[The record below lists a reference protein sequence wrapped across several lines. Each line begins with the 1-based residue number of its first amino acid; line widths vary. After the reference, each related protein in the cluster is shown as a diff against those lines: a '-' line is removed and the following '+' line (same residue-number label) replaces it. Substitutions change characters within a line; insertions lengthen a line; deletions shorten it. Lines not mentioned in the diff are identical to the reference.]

1 MDNNEF
7 IMEEVLTKDYGTPT
21 IVTDEDM
28 LMPIEDIKAMHQDDD
43 LYDEN
48 WTPEPEL
55 ENMMKDEGCL
65 EEMCNFASESDHSDE
80 DPCWDGYKQIGFK
93 DKDGRHV
100 PNCVKA
106 SGFVAAGG
114 ADRNRGNAEE
124 LRHYWTHGAGGAKIR
139 WNTPG
144 DWKRCVRHLEKY
156 LGPRAKGYCQLR
168 HKEMDGVYTGSHLN
182 PGGNGHHG
190 HHGHFSSLY
199 SSDAEL
205 TERVISQ
212 SIIKAKIAD
221 AKQRVSLTAAAV
233 APTGAAFYIPMLVPE
248 GVETGD
254 GRSFEPNAIEVRD
267 LPLPLLWQIKT
278 GEGHAGSVVVGRIDS
293 VDRIEG
299 GIGHAKGVFDNG
311 PYGREAQ
318 RLVENGFLRGV
329 SADLD
334 QFEAKEHGA
343 GSENSE
349 GDDEIG
355 GKKLTINHARVM
367 AATIVAKPAFQE
379 CTIAVNKAIPTYQE
393 EDMIP
398 EDGVYEESTDSFEIA
413 QALTASGFLESE
425 IPTTPPTEW
434 FQKPA
439 LTKATPLTV
448 TPEGKVFGHIA
459 AWHVN
464 HIGMPRATRPPRS
477 RSKYA
482 YFHTGVVRTAEGT
495 DMPVGQLTLA
505 GGHASLQADARAAAK
520 HYDDTASAIADV
532 HAGEDD
538 YGIWVAGS
546 LRPDAT
552 EAQIRALRA
561 SAPSGDWRPIGGSL
575 ELVAVCQVNV
585 PGFPIARAMVAGGQ
599 VMALVAAG
607 AHDMAI
613 LKSQAVAT
621 LSNKAQNFGD
631 LAVMS
636 EQILERAEQVF
647 GYIPRQ
653 KREDYAKKGWALPD
667 GSFPIKSKD
676 DVKAAIHA
684 YGRAKEEHKA
694 AVRKHIIKRAH
705 QLKVSDLIP
714 EGWAKPKTIAAS
726 AQIDEMRERALVA
739 SAVAELASIS
749 EEERKD
755 LAEKG
760 YALPDGSYPIRNE
773 ADLKNAIK
781 AYGRSNTKDRAK
793 VRKHIS
799 KRARALGK
807 ADFIP
812 EDWKTASSRE
822 VAQKLED
829 MRAALSAITAAGEA
843 PAEAPNIPGAS
854 KEDIETL
861 IEAKAA
867 ADKQT
872 ADEVKAAKQLH
883 EDKVSGKLAE
893 AAKKEAMNEKKGD
906 KYAETGQS
914 KYTPKTQPRDA
925 RGQYRE
931 VLARLS
937 QHLGDAGLQDALQE
951 AQSAQQLDFA
961 GNYEASQ
968 KASADLL
975 SNLDR
980 LDSKALNPKDLANV
994 KTTARDLG
1002 KVIANLPLPFGQDAQ
1017 KLRFSDLP
1025 AGLQDLMRNMS
1036 DRVMQKIGNKD
1047 GKIATAKLQSYM
1059 SGGDYFNQGE
1069 VQSEMSKL
1077 LRLLT

>member
-7 IMEEVLTKDYGTPT
+7 IMEEVLTKNYGTPT
-21 IVTDEDM
+21 VVTDEDM
-28 LMPIEDIKAMHQDDD
+28 LMPIEDIKKMHQDDD
-43 LYDEN
+43 VYDSD
-48 WTPEPEL
+48 WTPSPEFEL
-55 ENMMKDEGCL
+55 LLNDEGCL
-65 EEMCNFASESDHSDE
+65 EEMCNYSSLSDHSDE
-80 DPCWDGYKQIGFK
+80 DPCWDGYKQIGYK
-93 DKDGRHV
+93 DKDSRHV

-106 SGFVAAGG
+106 SGLVAAGG

-144 DWKRCVRHLEKY
+144 DWTRCVRHLEKY
-156 LGPRAKGYCQLR
+156 MGPRAKGYCQLR

-182 PGGNGHHG
+182 PGGNGH
-190 HHGHFSSLY
+190 GHFSTLY
-199 SSDAEL
+199 SSDAEF
-205 TERVISQ
+205 TEKVIAHGFL
-212 SIIKAKIAD
+212 KAKATE
-221 AKQRVSLTAAAV
+221 ARERVSLTAAAV

-248 GVETGD
+248 DVETGD
-254 GRSFEPNAIEVRD
+254 GRKFEKNAIEVRD

-278 GEGHAGSVVVGRIDS
+278 ADGHAGSVVVGRIDS

-334 QFEAKEHGA
+334 QFEAKEHTNA
-343 GSENSE
+343 DENS
-349 GDDEIG
+349 GSSDDIG

-379 CTIAVNKAIPTYQE
+379 CTIAVNKAIPAYQE
-393 EDMIP
+393 EELIP

-425 IPTTPPTEW
+425 IPAVPPTEW

-448 TPEGKVFGHIA
+448 TPEGKIFGHIA

-477 RSKYA
+477 KSKYA
-482 YFHTGVVRTAEGT
+482 YFHTGVVRTSEGK
-495 DMPVGQLTLA
+495 DIPVGQLTLA
-505 GGHASLQADARAAAK
+505 GGHASLHASAADAAK

-585 PGFPIARAMVAGGQ
+585 PGFPIARAIVASGK

-607 AHDMAI
+607 AYDMAV
-613 LKSQAVAT
+613 LKSQAVMT
-621 LSNKAQNFGD
+621 LSNKAQNFND
-631 LAVMS
+631 LATMT
-636 EQILERAEQVF
+636 EQVIARAEETF
-647 GYIPRQ
+647 GYIPRS

-714 EGWAKPKTIAAS
+714 EGWTKPKTVAAS
-726 AQIDEMRERALVA
+726 AQIDAMRERALIA

-749 EEERKD
+749 EEERKI
-755 LAEKG
+755 LAEEGK
-760 YALPDGSYPIRNE
+760 ALPDGSYPIRNE
-773 ADLKNAIK
+773 SDLKNAIK
-781 AYGRSNTKDRAK
+781 AYCRSNPGDRAK

-812 EDWKTASSRE
+812 EEWKTASSRE
-822 VAQKLED
+822 AAQKVED
-829 MRAALSAITAAGEA
+829 MRAALSAIIAAGE
-843 PAEAPNIPGAS
+843 PSPSEAPSIPGVS
-854 KEDIETL
+854 DKDIKTL
-861 IEAKAA
+861 IEAKSA

-872 ADEVKAAKQLH
+872 EEEVKAAKQLH
-883 EDKVSGKLAE
+883 KDKISGKLAE
-893 AAKKEAMNEKKGD
+893 DALKESEARKNGEEPLD
-906 KYAETGQS
+906 A

-937 QHLGDAGLQDALQE
+937 QHLGDAGLQDALNK
-951 AQSAQQLDFA
+951 AQQATNMDFA
-961 GNYEASQ
+961 GNYEESQ

-975 SNLDR
+975 DSLDR
-980 LDSKALNPKDLANV
+980 LDSKALNPKALANV
-994 KTTARDLG
+994 KDTARDLG

-1059 SGGDYFNQGE
+1059 SGGDYFNQSE

>member
-1 MDNNEF
+1 
-7 IMEEVLTKDYGTPT
+7 MEEVLTKNYGTPT
-21 IVTDEDM
+21 VVTDEDM
-28 LMPIEDIKAMHQDDD
+28 LMPIEDIRKMHQDDD
-43 LYDEN
+43 IYDDSF
-48 WTPEPEL
+48 TPEPEI
-55 ENMMKDEGCL
+55 ENLLQDDACK
-65 EEMCNFASESDHSDE
+65 EEMCNFSMGHSDE

-93 DKDGRHV
+93 DKNGTHV
-100 PNCVKA
+100 PNCVKEA
-106 SGFVAAGG
+106 SVITAAGG

-124 LRHYWTHGAGGAKIR
+124 LRHYWTHGEGGAKIR

-190 HHGHFSSLY
+190 HFNTLY

-205 TERVISQ
+205 TDRVVLRSYLQ
-212 SIIKAKIAD
+212 AKATE
-221 AKQRVSLTAAAV
+221 AKERVSLTAAAV
-233 APTGAAFYIPMLVPE
+233 TPTGAAFYIPMLVPE
-248 GVETGD
+248 DVETGD
-254 GRSFEPNAIEVRD
+254 GRKFEKNAIEVRD

-278 GEGHAGSVVVGRIDS
+278 ADGHAGSVVVGRIDS
-293 VDRIEG
+293 VDRIDG

-334 QFEAKEHGA
+334 QFEAKEHSDA
-343 GSENSE
+343 SENSE
-349 GDDEIG
+349 ASDEVG

-393 EDMIP
+393 DEMIP
-398 EDGVYEESTDSFEIA
+398 QDGVYEETPDSFEIA

-425 IPTTPPTEW
+425 IPAVPPTEW

-439 LTKATPLTV
+439 LTKATPLTI

-477 RSKYA
+477 KSKYA
-482 YFHTGVVRTAEGT
+482 YFHTGVVRTSEGK

-505 GGHASLQADARAAAK
+505 GGHASLHASAADAAK

-585 PGFPIARAMVAGGQ
+585 PGFPIARAIVASGK

-607 AHDMAI
+607 AYDMAV
-613 LKSQAVAT
+613 LKSQAVMT
-621 LSNKAQNFGD
+621 LSNRAQNFND
-631 LAVMS
+631 LATMT
-636 EQILERAEQVF
+636 EQILSRAEETF
-647 GYIPRQ
+647 GYIPRV
-653 KREDYAKKGWALPD
+653 KREEFAKKGWALPD
-667 GSFPIKSKD
+667 GSFPIKTKD

-684 YGRAKEEHKA
+684 YGRASEDHKA
-694 AVRKHIIKRAH
+694 VVRKHIIKRAH

-714 EGWAKPKTIAAS
+714 EGWAKPKTVAAS
-726 AQIDEMRERALVA
+726 AQIDAMRERALVA

-749 EEERKD
+749 EEERKI
-755 LAEKG
+755 LAEEGK
-760 YALPDGSYPIRNE
+760 ALPDGSFPIRDE

-781 AYGRSNTKDRAK
+781 AYGRASSADRSK

-812 EDWKTASSRE
+812 DDWKNASSRE
-822 VAQKLED
+822 AAQKVED
-829 MRAALSAITAAGEA
+829 MRAALSALTAAGEA
-843 PAEAPNIPGAS
+843 PAADAPAIPGAS
-854 KEDIETL
+854 EKDIQTL

-867 ADKQT
+867 ADTQT
-872 ADEVKAAKQLH
+872 EEEVKAAKQLH
-883 EDKVSGKLAE
+883 EDKISGKLAKE
-893 AAKKEAMNEKKGD
+893 AKKEAIAKENGEEPSD
-906 KYAETGQS
+906 A

-937 QHLGDAGLQDALQE
+937 QHLGDAGLQDALTE
-951 AQSAQQLDFA
+951 AQKASDMDFA
-961 GNYEASQ
+961 GNYEDSQ

-975 SNLDR
+975 SKLDR
-980 LDSKALNPKDLANV
+980 LDSKALNPRDLANV
-994 KTTARDLG
+994 KDTARDLG

-1025 AGLQDLMRNMS
+1025 AGLQDLMRSMS

-1047 GKIATAKLQSYM
+1047 GAIATAKLQSYM